1 MDDRVIGMAR
11 WGVAYP
17 AGVVVVVVAASAAVG
32 AQATGGAFLTTI
44 VAAIVGLVAL
54 HDPQSPRRRARRS
67 VRDDEGDD
75 DDDGDVTDPAASLT
89 GHGSRPDPD
98 EEPLPGQFDERSW
111 RLAVFAMGLF
121 VLGWV
126 AFFLVRVG

>member
-75 DDDGDVTDPAASLT
+75 DDEDVTDPAASLT

-98 EEPLPGQFDERSW
+98 EEPMPGRFDERSR
-111 RLAVFAMGLF
+111 RLAVFATGLF

-126 AFFLVRVG
+126 AFFIVRGG